1 MDHAPSITAADQSLD
16 SFPESTGE
24 RALTLPAVDSLWRY
38 AGAYAYA
45 ALKGIAGS
53 HRLRLDTLHS
63 YGTAVHISA
72 RLAHRWR
79 ALFDVPS
86 RASAVVPLATHQSA
100 STLLQARLFTDLG
113 LNLRRLRH
121 MQHRTVHHAGV
132 GVCSRARQYRL
143 SCAVHRVLRMGERAA
158 LLQVQTQVQSADGEL
173 WSMVE
178 DGFLIEGLPESDLLA
193 LPSDCM
199 VLREVLGLRRRLPR
213 LSTTTGDALVSEMR
227 VPSDMGREYGRIS
240 GDLSPIHSSRVG
252 AWLFGLKGP
261 FLQGLALRNLVVR
274 HLAELQ
280 LPLDR
285 LSLTF
290 AAPAAV
296 GQTLLLVALGSEVE
310 VHDEAGRL
318 VAFGSS
324 LAH

>member
-1 MDHAPSITAADQSLD
+1 MNPSTFLTSADHKLD
-16 SFPESTGE
+16 TIPVALEE
-24 RALTLPAVDSLWRY
+24 RALTLPAVDRLWRY
-38 AGAYAYA
+38 AGAYAFA
-45 ALKGIAGS
+45 ALRGIVGS
-53 HRLRLDTLHS
+53 HRLRLDAMHS

-72 RLAHRWR
+72 RLARRWR

-86 RASAVVPLATHQSA
+86 RAAAVVPLASHQSA

-121 MQHRTVHHAGV
+121 LQHRTVHHAGV
-132 GVCSRARQYRL
+132 DVCARARQYQL
-143 SCAVHRVLRMGERAA
+143 SCAVHRVLRMGKSAA
-158 LLQVQTQVQSADGEL
+158 LVQVQTQVQSVDGEL
-173 WSMVE
+173 WSVVE
-178 DGFLIEGLPESDLLA
+178 DGFLIEGLPEDDLQA
-193 LPSDCM
+193 LPSDSS

-213 LSTTTGDALVSEMR
+213 LSTTSGDALVSEMQ
-227 VPSDMGREYGRIS
+227 VPSDMGRAYGRIS
-240 GDLSPIHSSRVG
+240 GDLSPIHSSRLG

-280 LPLDR
+280 VPIDR

-296 GQTLLLVALGSEVE
+296 GQTLLLVVLGSEVE
-310 VHDEAGRL
+310 VHDHGGRL